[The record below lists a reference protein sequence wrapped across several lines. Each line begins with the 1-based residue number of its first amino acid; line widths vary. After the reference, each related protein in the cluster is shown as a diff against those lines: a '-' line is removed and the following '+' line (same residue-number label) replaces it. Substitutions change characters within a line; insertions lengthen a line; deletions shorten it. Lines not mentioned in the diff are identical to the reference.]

1 MKLPIK
7 VNDLKNKVIVITG
20 AGGVLCSTMAIALAE
35 AGAKVALLDRSDKAQ
50 EFANEITANGGT
62 AKAYI
67 ADVLKKES
75 LAKCHT
81 EIIKRLRQMR
91 YSHQRRR
98 RKQSYGYN
106 R

>member
-50 EFANEITANGGT
+50 EFA
-62 AKAYI
+62 
-67 ADVLKKES
+67 
-75 LAKCHT
+75 
-81 EIIKRLRQMR
+81 MR
-91 YSHQRRR
+91 
-98 RKQSYGYN
+98 
-106 R
+106 